1 MRGAEPSSEVGG
13 RLEAQGQDAGSPR
26 GGLAGTRGS
35 PDEDFDWHSGHKEG
49 EEDMGDGDSLTCTT
63 DGD

>member
-1 MRGAEPSSEVGG
+1 MGG

-49 EEDMGDGDSLTCTT
+49 EEDMVTGIV
-63 DGD
+63 